1 MRRSI
6 SAILAICLAISTIT
20 FALLW
25 TTEKNSKDDLRE
37 FAQAEA
43 LHSYTLFAEYQA
55 DGDMNRYWQGVASFW
70 AFEEAYRSIF
80 QGTNKSGNY
89 LIFDEVYSYL
99 VHEPEKSQ
107 TYIADIVKIM
117 EFFSKDIEDLNGHA
131 QMLDLRNKCI
141 HEE

>member
-1 MRRSI
+1 M
-6 SAILAICLAISTIT
+6 
-20 FALLW
+20 
-25 TTEKNSKDDLRE
+25 RE

-43 LHSYTLFAEYQA
+43 LHSYTLFAGYQA

-99 VHEPEKSQ
+99 LHGPEKSQ
-107 TYIADIVKIM
+107 TYIADIVEIM
-117 EFFSKDIEDLNGHA
+117 ELFSKDIEDLDGHA
-131 QMLDLRNKCI
+131 QILDLRNKCI